1 MTPPVNG
8 RAAVRRIVSDR
19 TQEWWHRHVGLPDPS
34 AGLLRWAQEPREGP
48 MSFPEAGDDI
58 VTVRLRGPIVSA
70 SSQRWMEE
78 FGEEAVSGASFA
90 EEIAP
95 AIAEQKPVLV
105 VIDSP
110 GGRVD
115 QAARIRTEIIRARQ
129 AGVPRIDALVEG
141 ASWSAATVIMAL
153 CDEVAIERVATVM
166 IHQVRMLVYG
176 TAKTLRDS
184 ADAVE
189 SMSRA
194 SAMAYAPRIGEQTAR
209 ELMDSDMDHWFSA
222 SQAVELGLCDL
233 IFEAESAG
241 ARDPDDPPTPAAD
254 PDPEPGTDRADP
266 EDSDM
271 AAAAATTQTPWTRP
285 DGVVPTITLGIGDQP
300 A

>member
-1 MTPPVNG
+1 
-8 RAAVRRIVSDR
+8 
-19 TQEWWHRHVGLPDPS
+19 
-34 AGLLRWAQEPREGP
+34 
-48 MSFPEAGDDI
+48 MSFPEAGDDV

-70 SSQRWMEE
+70 SAQRWMEE
-78 FGEEAVSGASFA
+78 IGEEAVSGASFA

-95 AIAEQKPVLV
+95 AVAEKKPVLV
-105 VIDSP
+105 VIDCP

-129 AGVPRIDALVEG
+129 AGVPRVDALVEG

-176 TAKTLRDS
+176 TAKTLRDT

-194 SAMAYAPRIGEQTAR
+194 SAEAYAPRIGEPRAR
-209 ELMDSDMDHWFSA
+209 ELMEADMDHWFSA
-222 SQAVELGLCDL
+222 GEAVELGLCDL
-233 IFEAESAG
+233 IFEAESGGAG
-241 ARDPDDPPTPAAD
+241 DPPDPPAPSDD
-254 PDPEPGTDRADP
+254 PDPEPAVDP
-266 EDSDM
+266 DDPDDPGM
-271 AAAAATTQTPWTRP
+271 AAAGATTQTPWTRP
-285 DGVVPTITLGIGDQP
+285 DGVLPTITLGIGNQP
-300 A
+300 T